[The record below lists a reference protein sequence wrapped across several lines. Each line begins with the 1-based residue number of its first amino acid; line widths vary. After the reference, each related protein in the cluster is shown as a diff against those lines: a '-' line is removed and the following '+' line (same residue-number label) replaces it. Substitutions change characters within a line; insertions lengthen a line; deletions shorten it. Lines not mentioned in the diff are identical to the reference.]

1 LLESAAAQ
9 AGGPES
15 GKKTSFGGLVAGR
28 PTSIMHNNIKH
39 ANWNLFKQKIP
50 APKPIFSS
58 HPLWHNPNPLFFQQ
72 IIPDRRVGTVFD

>member
-1 LLESAAAQ
+1 
-9 AGGPES
+9 
-15 GKKTSFGGLVAGR
+15 
-28 PTSIMHNNIKH
+28 MHNNIKH